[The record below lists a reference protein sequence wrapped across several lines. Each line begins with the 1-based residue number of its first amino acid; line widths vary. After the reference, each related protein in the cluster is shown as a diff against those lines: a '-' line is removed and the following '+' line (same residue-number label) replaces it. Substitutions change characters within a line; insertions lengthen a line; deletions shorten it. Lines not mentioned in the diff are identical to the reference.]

1 LWLEGI
7 IAGARIDLED
17 LYDQQKQHDDDSGH
31 SSRDMP
37 PGRGRKRSAPTIIAP
52 SFLPPSP
59 PYSRPAPPIDDDDD
73 DDDDER
79 DEEDDSDNTRVQSKE
94 HRRLIK
100 AHIRTNYET
109 SPVAQNIEILQI
121 MTDSKMAH
129 DVGSP
134 SSYPYRPFT
143 SIVIPYSSIS
153 WDQIG
158 SGVTNWIQR

>member
-59 PYSRPAPPIDDDDD
+59 PYSRPAPPIDDDN

-158 SGVTNWIQR
+158 SGVTSWIQR

>member
-59 PYSRPAPPIDDDDD
+59 PYSRPAPPIDDDN

-143 SIVIPYSSIS
+143 SVVIPYSSIS

-158 SGVTNWIQR
+158 SGVTSWIQR